1 MLVHLVP
8 QLRPPKLFP
17 GVKFRAKFE
26 LVLQKQFLSIIVNH
40 STKLD
45 FSTVN

>member
-8 QLRPPKLFP
+8 QQGVQNCFP
-17 GVKFRAKFE
+17 AVKFRAKFE
-26 LVLQKQFLSIIVNH
+26 LVLQKQFLSIIANH

-45 FSTVN
+45 SSTVN